1 MIYIRFLFKGI
12 FQRLKT
18 RKNGLERGG
27 GYKCEFFSSL
37 SYILEDFGMYGF
49 FFKIYKPEEVGL
61 KERKEKTI
69 DNK

>member
-1 MIYIRFLFKGI
+1 MFWKGW
-12 FQRLKT
+12 
-18 RKNGLERGG
+18 GG

-49 FFKIYKPEEVGL
+49 FLKRYKPEEVGME
-61 KERKEKTI
+61 ERKEKTI